1 MERSRGSATKKNL
14 EKVSGKIPVSDY
26 SLNFT
31 QIIDDAERN
40 FPVGR
45 SRPQKITR
53 TGNKSSFSKAVF
65 NWRNAFAIAA
75 ILAIGVLQFLY
86 QLTGIKTEK
95 TQITESPAR
104 IEKVSEHTT
113 ETNPA
118 EFEVKK
124 ADAVMP
130 EKSAQPIGQRQP
142 EIAPSK
148 PQQKKKE
155 AIEPRATRLRRAEK
169 ILTGI

>member
-1 MERSRGSATKKNL
+1 MERSRGNLTKKNL
-14 EKVSGKIPVSDY
+14 GKVSGKIPVSDY

-31 QIIDDAERN
+31 QINNDTESN
-40 FPVGR
+40 FSIKR
-45 SRPQKITR
+45 SRPQKITK

-65 NWRNAFAIAA
+65 NWRNASVIAA

-86 QLTGIKTEK
+86 QLTIIKNEK
-95 TQITESPAR
+95 TQITESPAT
-104 IEKVSEHTT
+104 IEKVSEQKS
-113 ETNPA
+113 EIKPA

-124 ADAVMP
+124 VDAVMP
-130 EKSAQPIGQRQP
+130 EKTAAPVRQRQT

-155 AIEPRATRLRRAEK
+155 ASEPRAERLRRAEK